1 MNCPRC
7 QTPLGPT
14 TRFCPNCGF
23 SLDAR
28 GGKGFG
34 VGILVGVASLGL
46 AIAALA
52 LSGVLRLQGND
63 NAIKAPTVQAAPIEA
78 PKQKGRDG
86 MPDDIRDW
94 LEHLRR
100 TEEKRM
106 SLARSQITN
115 LMVSMEE
122 IKGAELGNQ
131 LSDILGG
138 DPMEGEREAPSVS
151 KARDIAANV
160 RSEWKSLNTEF
171 ESKVPPE
178 ACHTIAADFGQALSE
193 TGATVGD
200 IIDIINN
207 LGTDPHGA
215 VNRLREI
222 MDANKKM
229 IDEPAI
235 RADKGV
241 QAICDQY
248 GETKWFSIKGDVGGG
263 GMFAM
268 PSIPSVGGGF

>member
-1 MNCPRC
+1 M
-7 QTPLGPT
+7 
-14 TRFCPNCGF
+14 
-23 SLDAR
+23 
-28 GGKGFG
+28 
-34 VGILVGVASLGL
+34 GILVGVASLGL

-52 LSGVLRLQGND
+52 FSGVLRLQGSD
-63 NAIKAPTVQAAPIEA
+63 NTIKAPIVQAAPIEA

-160 RSEWKSLNTEF
+160 RTEWKSLNTEF

-178 ACHTIAADFGQALSE
+178 ACRTIAADFGQTLRE

-207 LGTDPHGA
+207 LGTDPHSA

-241 QAICDQY
+241 QAICDHY

-268 PSIPSVGGGF
+268 PAIPAIGGGF